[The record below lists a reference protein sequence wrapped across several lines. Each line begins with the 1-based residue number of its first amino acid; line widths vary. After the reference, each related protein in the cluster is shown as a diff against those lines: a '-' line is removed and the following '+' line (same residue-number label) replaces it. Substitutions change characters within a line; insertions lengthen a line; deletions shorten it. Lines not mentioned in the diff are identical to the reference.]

1 MWARWSAGTQGEVDA
16 SKRREAGGREE
27 GEEEEEE
34 SAMDYHRSKGS
45 LPGGKVVAAGCK
57 GVQMHS

>member
-1 MWARWSAGTQGEVDA
+1 MGRGGWQGRKGRSTLARG
-16 SKRREAGGREE
+16 EAGGREE

>member
-1 MWARWSAGTQGEVDA
+1 MAGTQGEVDA
-16 SKRREAGGREE
+16 SKRRSGRKGGGR
-27 GEEEEEE
+27 GEE